1 METALKT
8 AGQPVK
14 RGTMA
19 HDHDVYMLLADTAV
33 QRRDAAG
40 LRQYA
45 PQLEELA
52 TRDGHRLYLAIAHR
66 AWGVAHLLA
75 AEHVRTLDAE
85 ARLNQALE
93 LFGELGTRWQIG
105 RTRLELAELAL
116 ARSDP
121 ASARDHLSRALAA
134 FEALKA
140 SAYVERTQ
148 DALRA
153 LD

>member
-1 METALKT
+1 MESALKT
-8 AGQPVK
+8 SGQPVK

-19 HDHDVYMLLADTAV
+19 HDHDVYMLLTDTAV
-33 QRRDAAG
+33 QRRDAAAV
-40 LRQYA
+40 RQYA
-45 PQLEELA
+45 PRLEELA

-75 AEHVRTLDAE
+75 DEHVRTSDAE

-93 LFGELGTRWQIG
+93 LFSELKTRWQIG
-105 RTRLELAELAL
+105 RTRLELGELAL

-121 ASARDHLSRALAA
+121 ASARDHFSRALAE

-140 SAYVERTQ
+140 VGYMERAQ
-148 DALRA
+148 AALNA